1 VANKKIA
8 AKKTA
13 QGEFREIKA
22 RLRDLQLD
30 LNKVTKQIKALCQSP
45 LRPGPY
51 PPASSKK

>member
-51 PPASSKK
+51 PPASSEK